1 MSNHISD
8 LILWH
13 NFKDNIQIDEN
24 KKKNK
29 KKNYEFKWTNYSLQK
44 KTKHFTV
51 LKWWQL

>member
-24 KKKNK
+24 KKKIMNLNELITVCK
-29 KKNYEFKWTNYSLQK
+29 RKLNISL
-44 KTKHFTV
+44 F
-51 LKWWQL
+51 

>member
-24 KKKNK
+24 KKKKNK
-29 KKNYEFKWTNYSLQK
+29 KKIMNLNELITVCKRKLNISL
-44 KTKHFTV
+44 F
-51 LKWWQL
+51 

>member
-29 KKNYEFKWTNYSLQK
+29 KKIMNLNELITVCKRKLNISL
-44 KTKHFTV
+44 F
-51 LKWWQL
+51 